1 MKQRETRLQLHC
13 SALKAVSPSPP
24 HAGCDRLR
32 HVAVARAARDDRMR
46 DGEIQLTVSARI
58 VLETMGSP
66 APFSVSKIVV
76 KSLESA
82 KIDHVFLVPGKMIYP
97 LLEAIDES
105 PAIRAIVSAHETGS
119 AFMADGYARASR
131 KFGVCIG
138 ISGPGTMNFVPGM
151 AAAQADQIPILYIA
165 GGVSSRAEGKGA
177 FQDATLGGIFE
188 SGVVRNLVDN
198 VIELKNK
205 ENAQAEMRRATDGL
219 NWMRRGRTFIS
230 IPIDVQKQEIPSGQD
245 GTRQP
250 YDHGEFNV
258 CEVPASRVALDA
270 LCKEYL
276 LKSKKVAFL
285 IGSRGNDADTAK
297 ALLEVAEKFHIPVA
311 TTLSGK
317 GAFPEHH
324 VLALGIYGFSS
335 HSRAVHVI
343 NSDGLDALVVFGSD
357 LNQRDSMNW
366 SKKLTAGKE
375 LIIFDDSFNPPA
387 MGHVAHGRI
396 FSGIGATFRVLSQTD
411 TDSSAGFVKVLEA
424 RKAWVTELNQTP
436 LYDHR
441 FEQASVPVLPGD
453 RSLYPG
459 DVVKRLCQL
468 LPKDSNVVVDSG
480 AHRIFMAHYWLSSGI
495 GNYFS
500 SSSLAPMGWAIA
512 AGIGIKLAAPKRPC
526 IVVTGDGCMLMHGTE
541 IQTAARYGVR
551 MIYVVLNNSAHGAI
565 HIDAI
570 NNGSISEQFSKLP
583 RHDWTAFASS
593 LGVAA
598 RRVEHLDDLE
608 DVLSEASRYN
618 GPFLIEVMTGVFPAP
633 NRYYAQ
639 SAACS

>member
-1 MKQRETRLQLHC
+1 M
-13 SALKAVSPSPP
+13 
-24 HAGCDRLR
+24 
-32 HVAVARAARDDRMR
+32 
-46 DGEIQLTVSARI
+46 
-58 VLETMGSP
+58 
-66 APFSVSKIVV
+66 

-82 KIDHVFLVPGKMIYP
+82 KIDHVFLVPGKLIYP

-105 PAIRAIVSAHETGS
+105 PSIRAIVGAHETGS

-151 AAAQADQIPILYIA
+151 AAAFADQIPMLYIA
-165 GGVSSRAEGKGA
+165 GGVSSHAEGKGA
-177 FQDATLGGIFE
+177 FQDATLSGIFE
-188 SGVVRNLVDN
+188 SGVVRNLVEN
-198 VIELKNK
+198 VVELKNK
-205 ENAQAEMRRATDGL
+205 ENIQAEMRRATDGL
-219 NWMRRGRTFIS
+219 NWMRRARSFIS
-230 IPIDVQKQEIPSGQD
+230 IPIDVQKQEVLSGQD
-245 GTRQP
+245 VTRQL
-250 YDHGEFNV
+250 YDHDEFNV
-258 CEVPASRVALDA
+258 CEVPASRAALDA
-270 LCKEYL
+270 LCNQYL

-285 IGSRGNDADTAK
+285 IGSRGNDTETAK
-297 ALLEVAEKFHIPVA
+297 VLLEVAEKFHIPVA
-311 TTLSGK
+311 TTLPGK
-317 GAFPEHH
+317 GAFPEDH

-335 HSRAVHVI
+335 HSRAAHVI
-343 NSDGLDALVVFGSD
+343 NSDWLDALVVFGSD

-375 LIIFDDSFNPPA
+375 LIIFDDSFDPPA

-396 FSGIGATFRVLSQTD
+396 FSGIGATFRLLSQTD
-411 TDSSAGFVKVLEA
+411 TDSSADFLKVLET
-424 RKAWVTELNQTP
+424 RKAWVAEVGQTP

-441 FEQASVPVLPGD
+441 FEEVGVRVSRGD

-480 AHRIFMAHYWLSSGI
+480 AHRVFMAHYWLSSGI

-512 AGIGIKLAAPKRPC
+512 AGIGIKLAAPERPC
-526 IVVTGDGCMLMHGTE
+526 VVVTGDGCMLMHGME
-541 IQTAARYGVR
+541 IQTAARYRVK

-570 NNGSISEQFSKLP
+570 GSGSISEQFTKLP

-598 RRVEHLDDLE
+598 RMVECLDDLE
-608 DVLSEASRYN
+608 DALSEASRYN
-618 GPFLIEVMTGVFPAP
+618 GPFLIEVMTGVFPEP
-633 NRYYAQ
+633 NRYYAEC
-639 SAACS
+639 AACS

>member
-1 MKQRETRLQLHC
+1 
-13 SALKAVSPSPP
+13 
-24 HAGCDRLR
+24 
-32 HVAVARAARDDRMR
+32 MR
-46 DGEIQLTVSARI
+46 DGEIQLTVSAQI
-58 VLETMGSP
+58 VLETMGSL
-66 APFSVSKIVV
+66 APSSVSKTVV

-82 KIDHVFLVPGKMIYP
+82 KIDHVFLVPGKLIYP

-105 PAIRAIVSAHETGS
+105 PSIRAIVGAHETGS

-151 AAAQADQIPILYIA
+151 AAAHADQIPMLYIA
-165 GGVSSRAEGKGA
+165 GGVSSQAEGKGA
-177 FQDATLGGIFE
+177 FQDATLSGIFE
-188 SGVVRNLVDN
+188 SGVVKNLVEN

-205 ENAQAEMRRATDGL
+205 ENIQAEMRRATDGL
-219 NWMRRGRTFIS
+219 NWMRRARSFIS
-230 IPIDVQKQEIPSGQD
+230 IPIDVQKQEVLSGQD
-245 GTRQP
+245 AARQL

-258 CEVPASRVALDA
+258 REVPASRAVLDA
-270 LCKEYL
+270 LCKQYL
-276 LKSKKVAFL
+276 LKSKRVAFL
-285 IGSRGNDADTAK
+285 IGSRGNDAETAK
-297 ALLEVAEKFHIPVA
+297 VLLEVAEKFHIPVA

-317 GAFPEHH
+317 GAFPEDH
-324 VLALGIYGFSS
+324 VLALGIYGFSG
-335 HSRAVHVI
+335 HSRAAHVI

-366 SKKLTAGKE
+366 SKKLAAGKE
-375 LIIFDDSFNPPA
+375 LIIFDDSFDPPA
-387 MGHVAHGRI
+387 MGHIGHGSI
-396 FSGIGATFRVLSQTD
+396 FSGIGATFRVLSKTD
-411 TDSSAGFVKVLEA
+411 TDSSADFPKVLET
-424 RKAWVTELNQTP
+424 RKAWVAEVIQTP
-436 LYDHR
+436 LYDDQ
-441 FEQASVPVLPGD
+441 FEQVSAGVSGGD

-512 AGIGIKLAAPKRPC
+512 AGIGIKLAAPERPC
-526 IVVTGDGCMLMHGTE
+526 VVVTGDGCMLMHGME
-541 IQTAARYGVR
+541 IQTAARYRVK

-570 NNGSISEQFSKLP
+570 SKGSISEQFTKLP

-598 RRVEHLDDLE
+598 RMVEHLDELE

-633 NRYYAQ
+633 NRYYAEC
-639 SAACS
+639 AACS